1 MATRREGEGDGTG
14 GTGEGEGDDG
24 PPPTPGEGDPPVGDG
39 DGGGE
44 PNDAISGSAKDDNIV
59 QPADFPEN
67 WRLQMSGGDEKAAAQ
82 LDRYENPAAVAKAM
96 LAGQQ
101 KIRSGELTQTL
112 SEDATD
118 DEKAEWRNN
127 NGVPESADGYLS
139 ALPDGRVI
147 GENDKSMVDDFTAAA
162 FEGNMTQK
170 DVNTAIEWWFATEEN
185 VNAARVD
192 RDNSQKQA
200 TEDAQRAA
208 WGNEFRPN
216 VNRITALG
224 EVMPAGVWDQMR
236 GGRLA
241 DGTLFMNDPN
251 VLGWMLTVAKEFNPG
266 GIVLPNDSGDASKG
280 IDGRLSEINSMMM
293 GPDRQEAYWKNE
305 PIQKEYRELLDAKE
319 KMSKK
324 GK

>member
-24 PPPTPGEGDPPVGDG
+24 PPLTPGEGDPPVGDG

-127 NGVPESADGYLS
+127 KGS
-139 ALPDGRVI
+139 
-147 GENDKSMVDDFTAAA
+147 
-162 FEGNMTQK
+162 
-170 DVNTAIEWWFATEEN
+170 
-185 VNAARVD
+185 
-192 RDNSQKQA
+192 
-200 TEDAQRAA
+200 
-208 WGNEFRPN
+208 PN
-216 VNRITALG
+216 LRTDTLTRCR
-224 EVMPAGVWDQMR
+224 MAG
-236 GGRLA
+236 
-241 DGTLFMNDPN
+241 
-251 VLGWMLTVAKEFNPG
+251 
-266 GIVLPNDSGDASKG
+266 
-280 IDGRLSEINSMMM
+280 
-293 GPDRQEAYWKNE
+293 
-305 PIQKEYRELLDAKE
+305 
-319 KMSKK
+319 
-324 GK
+324 